1 MLRMAI
7 KMEEGPMSQGKQAVS
22 RSGKG
27 KETVFSRA
35 SRKMPL
41 ANTDFRQLMSRTVR

>member
-7 KMEEGPMSQGKQAVS
+7 KMEEMSMSQGKQVVS

-35 SRKMPL
+35 SRKN
-41 ANTDFRQLMSRTVR
+41 AIGKD

>member
-7 KMEEGPMSQGKQAVS
+7 KMEEGSMSRGKQVVS

-35 SRKMPL
+35 SRK
-41 ANTDFRQLMSRTVR
+41 NTIGKH